1 MDLRQSY
8 KTLGLRFGAD
18 LETVKSTFRKRA
30 FDSHPD
36 LHPDDAR
43 AAKTFHDL
51 NEAYVYLRKYLS
63 AKEAK
68 AQGNKQAKSRPRATR
83 QAASPH
89 STTQAGPQSRPEKPR
104 ARAQEPHKPQAG
116 RKSFAAK
123 QEEVLKDILNDPFAR
138 QVFEDIFE
146 KIKTHRPQVSPSPK
160 TQQAPAKKRNLNLSW
175 GKRSLNL
182 DLSNGLFTGIKKW
195 AGSHMDDFQTIRL
208 PARQLLPG
216 SMVRVQIERRGKD
229 TQILNVRLPHT
240 FVVGRPIRIKK
251 QGRKLGPFTGDLY
264 LRFLAV

>member
-68 AQGNKQAKSRPRATR
+68 TQGAKKTKPRPQATQQASRP
-83 QAASPH
+83 QN
-89 STTQAGPQSRPEKPR
+89 TTQTGPQPRPEKPR
-104 ARAQEPHKPQAG
+104 TRAQETHRPQTG
-116 RKSFAAK
+116 RKSFAAR

-146 KIKTHRPQVSPSPK
+146 KIKTHRPQAAPSSQN
-160 TQQAPAKKRNLNLSW
+160 QQVPAKKRNLNLSW

-182 DLSNGLFTGIKKW
+182 DLSEGVFTGIKKW

-216 SMVRVQIERRGKD
+216 SMVRVQIKRHGKE
-229 TQILNVRLPHT
+229 TQVLNVRLPHT
-240 FVVGRPIRIKK
+240 FVVGRPIRIKG
-251 QGRKLGPFTGDLY
+251 QGRKLGPFKGDLY
-264 LRFLAV
+264 LRFLAI